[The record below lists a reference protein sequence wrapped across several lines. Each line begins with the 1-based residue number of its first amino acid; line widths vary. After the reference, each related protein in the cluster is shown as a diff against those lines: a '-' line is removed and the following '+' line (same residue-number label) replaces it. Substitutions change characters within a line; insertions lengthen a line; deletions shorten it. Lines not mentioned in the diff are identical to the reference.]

1 MTYKKNKNSAQSAD
15 QSAQQNNA
23 DRSGVS
29 KRVGKQKNTADK
41 LTETV
46 KNTVKTPK
54 KKNATKK
61 ASAEKKTVKSQKT
74 IEASEKRRDA
84 AVKNTAASRDATVKN
99 TAAAKDSLKKK
110 AAGLSR
116 YGSISPKELKKNS
129 GVRIAFL
136 GGINEIGKNLT
147 VFEYGNDMIILDCG
161 MSFPDAD
168 MPGIDYVIP
177 DFSYIERNA
186 DRIKALFITHGH
198 EDHIGGVTYL
208 LKSVNVP
215 VYATNLTIG
224 LIEGKLREHLSL
236 IHI

>member
-1 MTYKKNKNSAQSAD
+1 MTANQKPFFLNKFSSHLYD
-15 QSAQQNNA
+15 
-23 DRSGVS
+23 
-29 KRVGKQKNTADK
+29 
-41 LTETV
+41 
-46 KNTVKTPK
+46 
-54 KKNATKK
+54 
-61 ASAEKKTVKSQKT
+61 
-74 IEASEKRRDA
+74 
-84 AVKNTAASRDATVKN
+84 TAAS
-99 TAAAKDSLKKK
+99 KDSLKKK

-198 EDHIGGVTYL
+198 EDT
-208 LKSVNVP
+208 VP
-215 VYATNLTIG
+215 RLFFSENPLTPQCFLPLHHGAFPMIRSFFG
-224 LIEGKLREHLSL
+224 F
-236 IHI
+236 